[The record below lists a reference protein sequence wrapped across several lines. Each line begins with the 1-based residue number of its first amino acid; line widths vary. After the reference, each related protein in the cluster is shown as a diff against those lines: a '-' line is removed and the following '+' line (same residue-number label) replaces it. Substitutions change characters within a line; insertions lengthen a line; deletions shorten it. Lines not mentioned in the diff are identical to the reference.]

1 MASLERPCFLWARG
15 WLHICYPPVWCVPG
29 DLNYWSCSIPQ
40 IMTTLNTGSRP
51 HRPINTGTVWSRG
64 RKLETVTFQM
74 DTYLYEAFVW
84 WGKRTWSAISQVCE
98 DCVFFEAAAQSVRPN
113 GQSQWTPEN
122 CSRGS
127 ERVTA
132 ALKQMMSNCAVRVRT
147 QMLYFFLESWW
158 ELGYICT
165 KCCNLRFQKMCW
177 TKSRCELDRLIYTDN
192 SSLNWTISLAARLM

>member
-1 MASLERPCFLWARG
+1 MASLERPCFLWAWG

-98 DCVFFEAAAQSVRPN
+98 DCVFLRLQLSQS
-113 GQSQWTPEN
+113 GQMASRSGLQKIAHRGLKGSQPLLNRWCQIVQCEYGPKCFI
-122 CSRGS
+122 CS
-127 ERVTA
+127 
-132 ALKQMMSNCAVRVRT
+132 
-147 QMLYFFLESWW
+147 
-158 ELGYICT
+158 
-165 KCCNLRFQKMCW
+165 
-177 TKSRCELDRLIYTDN
+177 
-192 SSLNWTISLAARLM
+192 

>member
-29 DLNYWSCSIPQ
+29 DLNYWNCSIPQ

-51 HRPINTGTVWSRG
+51 HRPINTGTIWSHG

-84 WGKRTWSAISQVCE
+84 RGKRTWLAISQVCE

-113 GQSQWTPEN
+113 GQSLWTPEN
-122 CSRGS
+122 CPPGS
-127 ERVTA
+127 EGVTA
-132 ALKQMMSNCAVRVRT
+132 AVKQMMSNCAV
-147 QMLYFFLESWW
+147 W
-158 ELGYICT
+158 E
-165 KCCNLRFQKMCW
+165 
-177 TKSRCELDRLIYTDN
+177 KSPECFIFPETSDGN
-192 SSLNWTISLAARLM
+192 